1 MVNKESFS
9 NLSDELTFHGNF
21 NKNIDQPNILL
32 LLPRTRGPI
41 GIKKFKDEIEKN
53 FNLVEYDDVLSE
65 KSKIFNQLEIISLK
79 QKALAINK
87 ALKKWKKIEY
97 HIICHSTGCGLGTF
111 LAKAN
116 KKACKSL
123 VFISPWNKKDKDF
136 KSAQEK
142 RVENAKRLDVI
153 SFLKSECD
161 LLYSANYLD
170 KFQNQFCCYILN
182 QKNKK
187 VNPSFIEK
195 RLNSILDCNLGNEL
209 RNLDIPKLIINTI
222 DDKLMKIHHGK
233 ELHKICTNSK
243 LISLKS
249 GGHMLTETRAEDI
262 SKYINSFINSMV
274 K

>member
-53 FNLVEYDDVLSE
+53 FNLLEYDDVLSE

-79 QKALAINK
+79 QKALEINK

-136 KSAQEK
+136 KSAQEE
-142 RVENAKRLDVI
+142 RVKNAKRLDVI
-153 SFLKSECD
+153 SFLKSECN

-262 SKYINSFINSMV
+262 GKYINSFINSME